1 MVRSQHLSGLTVSQL
16 ARAGGVGVETVRYY
30 QRQGL
35 MPRPPQ
41 VGQPGGGIRHYG
53 ERDVHRLN
61 FIRGAQAAGFKLR
74 EIARLLELEQ
84 TDDRAEV
91 RVIARE
97 RIAILDGEIAAMQRA
112 RDALARLAGQCERT
126 ARGKPCPILDAFDSH

>member
-1 MVRSQHLSGLTVSQL
+1 MAGLTVSEL

-41 VGQPGGGIRHYG
+41 LGRSGAGIRHYG

-61 FIRGAQAAGFKLR
+61 FIRGAQAAGFSLK
-74 EIARLLELEQ
+74 EIARLLQLEES
-84 TDDRAEV
+84 DDRAEV
-91 RVIARE
+91 RLVARQ
-97 RIAILDGEIAAMQRA
+97 RVAALDEEIAQLTRA
-112 RDALARLAGQCERT
+112 RDALERLAGQCERT
-126 ARGKPCPILDAFDSH
+126 KQGPCPVLNAFDPR

>member
-1 MVRSQHLSGLTVSQL
+1 MAGLTVSEL

-41 VGQPGGGIRHYG
+41 IGRSGAGIRHYG

-61 FIRGAQAAGFKLR
+61 FIRGAQAAGFSLK
-74 EIARLLELEQ
+74 EIAQLLQLEES
-84 TDDRAEV
+84 DDRAGV
-91 RVIARE
+91 RRVARQ
-97 RIAILDGEIAAMQRA
+97 RITALDMEITQLTRA
-112 RDALARLAGQCERT
+112 RDALERLAGQCERT
-126 ARGKPCPILDAFDSH
+126 KQGPCPVLSAFDPR

>member
-1 MVRSQHLSGLTVSQL
+1 VAALTVSQL

-30 QRQGL
+30 QREGL
-35 MPRPPQ
+35 MPRPPG
-41 VGQPGGGIRHYG
+41 VGKSGAGIRHYG

-74 EIARLLELEQ
+74 EIARLLELEE

-91 RVIARE
+91 RRIARE
-97 RIAILDGEIAAMQRA
+97 RITALAEEIASMTRA
-112 RDALARLAGQCERT
+112 RAALERLAGECERT
-126 ARGKPCPILDAFDSH
+126 SRGQPCPILDAFDAH

>member
-1 MVRSQHLSGLTVSQL
+1 MAGLTVSQL

-35 MPRPPQ
+35 LPRPPQ
-41 VGQPGGGIRHYG
+41 IGRSGAGIRHYG

-74 EIARLLELEQ
+74 EIAQLLELEE

-91 RVIARE
+91 RLIARR
-97 RIAILDGEIAAMQRA
+97 RIALLEQEIAGMQRA
-112 RDALARLAGQCERT
+112 RDALERLAGQCERT
-126 ARGKPCPILDAFDSH
+126 NKGRPCPILDAFDRH

>member
-1 MVRSQHLSGLTVSQL
+1 MAALTVSQL

-30 QRQGL
+30 QREGL
-35 MPRPPQ
+35 MPRPPG
-41 VGQPGGGIRHYG
+41 VGKSGAGIRHYG

-74 EIARLLELEQ
+74 EIARLLELEE

-91 RVIARE
+91 RRIARE
-97 RIAILDGEIAAMQRA
+97 RITALAEEIASMTRA
-112 RDALARLAGQCERT
+112 RAALERLAGECERT
-126 ARGKPCPILDAFDSH
+126 SRGQPCPILDAFDAH

>member
-1 MVRSQHLSGLTVSQL
+1 MAALTVSEL
-16 ARAGGVGVETVRYY
+16 ARAGGVGVETIRYY

-35 MPRPPQ
+35 MPRPP
-41 VGQPGGGIRHYG
+41 GIGESGTGIRHYG

-74 EIARLLELEQ
+74 EIARLLELEE

-91 RVIARE
+91 RQIARA
-97 RIAILDGEIAAMQRA
+97 RIAALAEEIAAMTRA
-112 RDALARLAGQCERT
+112 RVALERLAGQCERT
-126 ARGKPCPILDAFDSH
+126 SKGQPCPILDAFDGH

>member
-1 MVRSQHLSGLTVSQL
+1 MSGLTVSEL

-41 VGQPGGGIRHYG
+41 LGRPGGGIRHYG

-61 FIRGAQAAGFKLR
+61 FIRGAQSAGFSLR
-74 EIARLLELEQ
+74 QISELLALEG
-84 TDDRAEV
+84 TDDRAEI
-91 RVIARE
+91 RAIARQ
-97 RIAILDGEIAAMQRA
+97 RIVALDDEIAALQRA
-112 RDALARLAGQCERT
+112 RDALVRLAGECERT
-126 ARGKPCPILDAFDSH
+126 AKGRPCPILDAFDRH

>member
-1 MVRSQHLSGLTVSQL
+1 MAGLTVAEL

-41 VGQPGGGIRHYG
+41 LGRPGAGIRHYG

-61 FIRGAQAAGFKLR
+61 FIRRAQAAGFKLR
-74 EIARLLELEQ
+74 EIGRLLQLEE

-91 RVIARE
+91 RQLARA
-97 RIAILDGEIAAMQRA
+97 RIAALDDEIAAMQRA
-112 RDALARLAGQCERT
+112 RDALKRLAGQCERT
-126 ARGKPCPILDAFDSH
+126 EKGRPCPILDAFDRH

>member
-1 MVRSQHLSGLTVSQL
+1 MAGLTVSEL

-41 VGQPGGGIRHYG
+41 LGRPGAGIRHYG

-61 FIRGAQAAGFKLR
+61 FIRGAQAAGFKLK

-84 TDDRAEV
+84 SDDRAEV
-91 RVIARE
+91 RQIARQ
-97 RIAILDGEIAAMQRA
+97 RVAILDEEIAAMQRA
-112 RDALARLAGQCERT
+112 RNALERLAGQCERT
-126 ARGKPCPILDAFDSH
+126 AKGRPCPILDAFDSH